1 MNTQKNFHRIQDEVS
16 RFPKAQLIAV
26 VKNQPVKK
34 IQAVLD
40 AGAQIIAFGK
50 VQEAEEKLPLLE
62 FSGETHFIGRLQKNK
77 VKKAIQIFHCIQSVD
92 SLPLATRIS
101 DECDKIGKKYRCSCK

>member
-34 IQAVLD
+34 YKQ
-40 AGAQIIAFGK
+40 
-50 VQEAEEKLPLLE
+50 
-62 FSGETHFIGRLQKNK
+62 
-77 VKKAIQIFHCIQSVD
+77 
-92 SLPLATRIS
+92 
-101 DECDKIGKKYRCSCK
+101 CSMPVHK